1 MQVRPTLST
10 SAPAG
15 VALHKGKRMNFWDDV
30 AKFANTDAS
39 SFNAPSWVAN
49 TDASSFK
56 APSWVANTDESSF
69 KAPSWVANA
78 RQTLG
83 TDVEPVYPMKT
94 VHGGNQEPDT
104 SKAPIGYRY
113 DNGKN
118 QYQYL
123 DLAGTPTNLVNRGN
137 LGEAIKTLAPI
148 GLSMIGANFLAPA
161 LNDLFGPA
169 TSDLFGGGGS
179 EFGAG
184 AGDFLS
190 GAPQLTP
197 AAIEAGLGTAGY
209 GTNASAIASR
219 LFNPATI
226 GAGAALT
233 VADLLA
239 GTSGAGLISGAGVTP
254 LGDIAATGTNA
265 LTPAAIESLAGTA
278 GYGTNASA
286 VNAAINAGI
295 NPAIVGAG
303 AGGTIADL
311 LAGTTGAAV
320 TTPAVTSLNEMVASG
335 TAAGFD
341 AAGSGAYLNNLGAT
355 IPGVAGAA
363 GTAAAGATPWY
374 QTPTAMLTGASLVGG
389 LAQAASQRQ
398 AAAAQSDAAQ
408 RALDMQKS
416 IYEQQSALNKP
427 FYQAGVTG
435 QNRLMDLLGLGSN
448 TTGADFGKYGK
459 DFSMSDFQADPGYA
473 FRLAEGQKA
482 LDRQAAAR
490 GGLISGGAMKAAS
503 RYGQDMGS
511 QEYQNAFNRYQTNRA
526 NQLQPLGSLMASG
539 QAAANQQSGTLGA
552 YGTNAANL
560 LTQQGT
566 AQAAGN
572 LGTGNTIN
580 NMINAGVSAYQNN
593 SLVDQLRRLNP
604 SIYTG

>member
-1 MQVRPTLST
+1 MS
-10 SAPAG
+10 
-15 VALHKGKRMNFWDDV
+15 FWDDV
-30 AKFANTDAS
+30 AKY
-39 SFNAPSWVAN
+39 AN

-56 APSWVANTDESSF
+56 VPA
-69 KAPSWVANA
+69 WVANA

-104 SKAPIGYRY
+104 TKAPIGYRY
-113 DNGKN
+113 DNGN
-118 QYQYL
+118 SQYQYL
-123 DLAGTPTNLVNRGN
+123 DLNGQPSDLVNRGN
-137 LGEAIKTLAPI
+137 LGEAIKTAAPI
-148 GLSMIGANFLAPA
+148 ALAGLGANYLPG
-161 LNDLFGPA
+161 LL
-169 TSDLFGGGGS
+169 GGAAA
-179 EFGAG
+179 GAG
-184 AGDFLS
+184 AGS
-190 GAPQLTP
+190 AAP
-197 AAIEAGLGTAGY
+197 AILTAGSAP
-209 GTNASAIASR
+209 GAIAATLPSY
-219 LFNPATI
+219 LAPAVGNI
-226 GAGAALT
+226 GAGA
-233 VADLLA
+233 LA
-239 GTSGAGLISGAGVTP
+239 
-254 LGDIAATGTNA
+254 
-265 LTPAAIESLAGTA
+265 
-278 GYGTNASA
+278 
-286 VNAAINAGI
+286 
-295 NPAIVGAG
+295 AG
-303 AGGTIADL
+303 A
-311 LAGTTGAAV
+311 
-320 TTPAVTSLNEMVASG
+320 ASG
-335 TAAGFD
+335 GETAAYNTAAGPL
-341 AAGSGAYLNNLGAT
+341 AAGSTAPAALT
-355 IPGVAGAA
+355 AGAAPGALAATEAGYLAAPSAANIAAGSTAPAALTA

-374 QTPTAMLTGASLVGG
+374 ETPTAMLTGASLIGG

-511 QEYQNAFNRYQTNRA
+511 QEYQSAFNRYQTNRA

>member
-1 MQVRPTLST
+1 MS
-10 SAPAG
+10 
-15 VALHKGKRMNFWDDV
+15 FWDDV
-30 AKFANTDAS
+30 SKFI
-39 SFNAPSWVAN
+39 
-49 TDASSFK
+49 
-56 APSWVANTDESSF
+56 
-69 KAPSWVANA
+69 
-78 RQTLG
+78 G
-83 TDVEPVYPMKT
+83 TDRS
-94 VHGGNQEPDT
+94 D
-104 SKAPIGYRY
+104 SFIGHI
-113 DNGKN
+113 GEV
-118 QYQYL
+118 
-123 DLAGTPTNLVNRGN
+123 LAHD
-137 LGEAIKTLAPI
+137 K
-148 GLSMIGANFLAPA
+148 LAPA
-161 LNDLFGPA
+161 AATAVAAFFGLPYVP
-169 TSDLFGGGGS
+169 GGS
-179 EFGAG
+179 ELAAYASEMASAGANAIGAGGLTADAALAQAGVTAADLGTVASGAG
-184 AGDFLS
+184 A
-190 GAPQLTP
+190 T
-197 AAIEAGLGTAGY
+197 AA
-209 GTNASAIASR
+209 
-219 LFNPATI
+219 
-226 GAGAALT
+226 
-233 VADLLA
+233 
-239 GTSGAGLISGAGVTP
+239 
-254 LGDIAATGTNA
+254 NA
-265 LTPAAIESLAGTA
+265 LTPAALESAAGTA
-278 GYGTNASA
+278 GYG
-286 VNAAINAGI
+286 VNAAAQ
-295 NPAIVGAG
+295 
-303 AGGTIADL
+303 
-311 LAGTTGAAV
+311 
-320 TTPAVTSLNEMVASG
+320 
-335 TAAGFD
+335 AAGFD

-355 IPGVAGAA
+355 IPGAA
-363 GTAAAGATPWY
+363 TAAGATPWY
-374 QTPTAMLTGASLVGG
+374 QTPAAIQAGAGLIGG
-389 LAQAASQRQ
+389 LAQSASQRQ

-511 QEYQNAFNRYQTNRA
+511 QEYQSAFNRYQTNRA

>member
-1 MQVRPTLST
+1 MI
-10 SAPAG
+10 
-15 VALHKGKRMNFWDDV
+15 FWDDV
-30 AKFANTDAS
+30 AKF
-39 SFNAPSWVAN
+39 AN

-56 APSWVANTDESSF
+56 APSWVANTDASSF

-94 VHGGNQEPDT
+94 VYGGNQEPDT

-113 DNGKN
+113 DNGRS

-123 DLAGTPTNLVNRGN
+123 DLTGAPTNLVNRGN

-148 GLSMIGANFLAPA
+148 ALAAAGANYLPG
-161 LNDLFGPA
+161 LFG
-169 TSDLFGGGGS
+169 
-179 EFGAG
+179 G

-209 GTNASAIASR
+209 GTNASAIASG

-226 GAGAALT
+226 GAGAAVT

-239 GTSGAGLISGAGVTP
+239 GTSGANVATT
-254 LGDIAATGTNA
+254 LGDLAATGST
-265 LTPAAIESLAGTA
+265 LTPAAIESGLGTAGYGANASAAASGLFDPALIGAGAAIGAGSTLADVAATGAKALTPAALESAAGTA
-278 GYGTNASA
+278 GYG
-286 VNAAINAGI
+286 VNAAAQ
-295 NPAIVGAG
+295 
-303 AGGTIADL
+303 
-311 LAGTTGAAV
+311 
-320 TTPAVTSLNEMVASG
+320 
-335 TAAGFD
+335 AAGFD
-341 AAGSGAYLNNLGAT
+341 AAGAGAYANTLGAT
-355 IPGVAGAA
+355 VPGAA
-363 GTAAAGATPWY
+363 NAAAGATPWY
-374 QTPTAMLTGASLVGG
+374 QTPAAIQAGASIAGG
-389 LAQAASQRQ
+389 LLQAASQRQ
-398 AAAAQSDAAQ
+398 AAAAQADAAQ

-416 IYEQQSALNKP
+416 IYEQQSELNKP

-448 TTGADFGKYGK
+448 TTGADFGKYTK

-473 FRLAEGQKA
+473 FRLSEGQKA

-490 GGLISGGAMKAAS
+490 GGLISGGAIKAAT

-511 QEYQNAFNRYQTNRA
+511 QEYQNAFSRYQTNRA
-526 NQLQPLGSLMASG
+526 NQLQPLASLQNVG
-539 QAAANQQSGTLGA
+539 QSAANQQSGALGN
-552 YGTNAANL
+552 YGVNAGNL

-566 AQAAGN
+566 AYAAGN

-580 NMINAGVSAYQNN
+580 NMIGAGISAYQNN